1 VTGSE
6 VSFVAVDAGPHAER
20 AQAHLQELANQ
31 LLPPGLAEK
40 LVVRVGVPYHEI
52 VEAAG
57 ELQADLIVITT
68 HGHTGLKH
76 VLLGS
81 TAEWVVRHA
90 PCPVLT
96 VRRRDSSREQRLKP
110 KDWKAP

>member
-6 VSFVAVDAGPHAER
+6 VSFVAVDARPHVER
-20 AQAHLQELANQ
+20 AQAHLQLLANQ
-31 LLPPGLAEK
+31 LLPAGLVDK

-52 VEAAG
+52 VQAAG
-57 ELQADLIVITT
+57 ELQADLLVITT

-76 VLLGS
+76 VYLGG

-90 PCPVLT
+90 PWCPGGSG
-96 VRRRDSSREQRLKP
+96 DSC
-110 KDWKAP
+110 W